1 MMITLS
7 ADDFSNVFRAGNG
20 NAFGHVHA
28 LSPGLV
34 VIQRIFIVI
43 QTEQRELVQ
52 GDLQGSL
59 VIQGVPLSTAAAP
72 LHVGEQRTRHLGWVW
87 KQRGKTYRRRVGLS
101 WERQVF
107 KKAPLVRIQ
116 CALAPCV
123 QTSDNFKKSVQS
135 RSVEYALFPETGK
148 PAVAIFPFRVRTPPL
163 QLVSVRCLTRCS
175 QTGHYQR
182 ICAHDVTPGLT
193 GQGRCRARLR
203 FACATLIGRIPDRDR
218 VQPQLGAPRPFL
230 LWSY

>member
-1 MMITLS
+1 MITLS
-7 ADDFSNVFRAGNG
+7 ADDFSNVFGAGNG

-28 LSPGLV
+28 LFPGLV

-59 VIQGVPLSTAAAP
+59 VIQRVPLSAAP

-101 WERQVF
+101 WERQVL

-116 CALAPCV
+116 CASL
-123 QTSDNFKKSVQS
+123 
-135 RSVEYALFPETGK
+135 L
-148 PAVAIFPFRVRTPPL
+148 
-163 QLVSVRCLTRCS
+163 LVSKQVIIINQCNPEAWNTRYSQRLESRQWRYSPLECAPLPCS
-175 QTGHYQR
+175 SF
-182 ICAHDVTPGLT
+182 L
-193 GQGRCRARLR
+193 
-203 FACATLIGRIPDRDR
+203 FA
-218 VQPQLGAPRPFL
+218 V
-230 LWSY
+230 

>member
-1 MMITLS
+1 MITLS
-7 ADDFSNVFRAGNG
+7 ADDFSNVFGAGNG

-28 LSPGLV
+28 LFPGLV

-59 VIQGVPLSTAAAP
+59 VIQGVPLSAAP

-101 WERQVF
+101 WERQVL
-107 KKAPLVRIQ
+107 KSSTGANSMCV
-116 CALAPCV
+116 LAPCV
-123 QTSDNFKKSVQS
+123 QTSDNNKSVQS
-135 RSVEYALFPETGK
+135 RSMEYALFPETGK

-175 QTGHYQR
+175 QTRHYRR
-182 ICAHDVTPGLT
+182 ICAHDVTPS
-193 GQGRCRARLR
+193 
-203 FACATLIGRIPDRDR
+203 
-218 VQPQLGAPRPFL
+218 V
-230 LWSY
+230 